1 MTVVNRVDAGPVD
14 QQLVDVPAADDWVV
28 RLQATGAVRDD
39 AIRRLHALML
49 RAARFQ
55 VARMPEGRGVG
66 SARLEEIVHG
76 AADEAVVA
84 VLARLDT
91 FEGRSKFT
99 TWAFKFGIL
108 HAAVEVRRVVW
119 KHREVDLTS
128 IPDPASDV
136 LAPDAFVVASEFA
149 DAVRTEIERSLT
161 PHQRRVVMA
170 LLVEGIPVDVLAGR
184 LATNRNA
191 LYKTVHDA
199 RNRLRTALTAAGH
212 LRVPVPE
219 DANS

>member
-1 MTVVNRVDAGPVD
+1 MTVVNRLDVGPLEEP
-14 QQLVDVPAADDWVV
+14 LVGLPATDDWVV
-28 RLQATGAVRDD
+28 RLQGSGAVRDD

-55 VARMPEGRGVG
+55 VARMPEARGVG

-84 VLARLDT
+84 VIARLDT
-91 FEGRSKFT
+91 FEGRSRFT

-108 HAAVEVRRVVW
+108 HAAVEVRRLMW

-128 IPDPASDV
+128 IPDPASGV
-136 LAPDAFVVASEFA
+136 LAPDAFVVATEFA
-149 DAVRTEIERSLT
+149 EAVRTEIERCLT

-170 LLVEGIPVDVLAGR
+170 LLVEGIPVDVLAER

-199 RNRLRTALTAAGH
+199 RNRLRAALTAAGH
-212 LRVPVPE
+212 LRAPVSE
-219 DANS
+219 DAIS